1 MNTQLAI
8 QETDLE
14 LVVSEK
20 TLGSLT
26 TNAKQIRDIV
36 MANLPKYDISNYT
49 DDNIDQA
56 KKDKAA
62 LNKAAKALNAKRLEI
77 EKEFMKP
84 FGEFKDVVTETV
96 KLIGECSARIDTVV
110 TEFYH

>member
-1 MNTQLAI
+1 MDTQLAI
-8 QETDLE
+8 QESDLE

-56 KKDKAA
+56 KRDKPLSTKLQKLSTPNA
-62 LNKAAKALNAKRLEI
+62 LK
-77 EKEFMKP
+77 
-84 FGEFKDVVTETV
+84 
-96 KLIGECSARIDTVV
+96 
-110 TEFYH
+110 

>member
-26 TNAKQIRDIV
+26 TNAIQIRDMV
-36 MANLPKYDISNYT
+36 KAALPMYDISNYN
-49 DDNIDQA
+49 DENIDQA
-56 KKDKAA
+56 KKD
-62 LNKAAKALNAKRLEI
+62 
-77 EKEFMKP
+77 
-84 FGEFKDVVTETV
+84 V
-96 KLIGECSARIDTVV
+96 DTN
-110 TEFYH
+110 

>member
-1 MNTQLAI
+1 MNTQIAI
-8 QETDLE
+8 QESDLE

-56 KKDKAA
+56 KKI
-62 LNKAAKALNAKRLEI
+62 RLLLI
-77 EKEFMKP
+77 
-84 FGEFKDVVTETV
+84 
-96 KLIGECSARIDTVV
+96 KLLKL
-110 TEFYH
+110 

>member
-1 MNTQLAI
+1 METQLAI
-8 QETDLE
+8 QESDLE

-56 KKDKAA
+56 KRDKAS
-62 LNKAAKALNAKRLEI
+62 LNKAAKPSMPNVL
-77 EKEFMKP
+77 
-84 FGEFKDVVTETV
+84 
-96 KLIGECSARIDTVV
+96 KLRKSL
-110 TEFYH
+110 

>member
-1 MNTQLAI
+1 METQLAI
-8 QETDLE
+8 QESDLE

-49 DDNIDQA
+49 DDNID
-56 KKDKAA
+56 
-62 LNKAAKALNAKRLEI
+62 
-77 EKEFMKP
+77 
-84 FGEFKDVVTETV
+84 
-96 KLIGECSARIDTVV
+96 
-110 TEFYH
+110 

>member
-8 QETDLE
+8 QERDLE

-36 MANLPKYDISNYT
+36 MANLPKYVIRMTISIRQREIKPLSTKLPKLSTPN
-49 DDNIDQA
+49 
-56 KKDKAA
+56 A
-62 LNKAAKALNAKRLEI
+62 LK
-77 EKEFMKP
+77 
-84 FGEFKDVVTETV
+84 
-96 KLIGECSARIDTVV
+96 
-110 TEFYH
+110 